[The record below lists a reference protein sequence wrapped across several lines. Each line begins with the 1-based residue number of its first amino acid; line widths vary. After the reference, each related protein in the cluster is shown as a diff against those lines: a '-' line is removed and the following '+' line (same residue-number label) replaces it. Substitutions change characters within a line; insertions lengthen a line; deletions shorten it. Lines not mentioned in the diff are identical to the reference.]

1 MKRKTGLWLLVVVAT
16 LVSLSH
22 LELERADD
30 RWLVRID
37 GRPAD
42 PAGWLSD
49 GFNRLRRDCRA
60 VQPVAT
66 DDPRHRLAL
75 RVLQAHSPP
84 DSLSVAIDGLWA
96 QGDWMM
102 AVLRF
107 ERLQPA
113 VALLHQTGAGWQV
126 AHGGV
131 WSGGTHPWRPG
142 PFVRRYLAR
151 QVPDVPA
158 SLLACHELWPS

>member
-66 DDPRHRLAL
+66 DDTRHRQAL

-113 VALLHQTGAGWQV
+113 VA
-126 AHGGV
+126 
-131 WSGGTHPWRPG
+131 
-142 PFVRRYLAR
+142 
-151 QVPDVPA
+151 
-158 SLLACHELWPS
+158 